1 MKKLYS
7 VLFILL
13 CLVMTNQS
21 YAQKIDQPLTF
32 VYMCCDFS
40 TNKSELTR
48 IVSEMYDQA
57 IDLYDESRN
66 VPYIFYLSDNL
77 DPKVIFIN
85 VDTMLN
91 NEDEF
96 EEKILASLNSP
107 VTHNVMPRSDID
119 SIVNIF
125 NRIDFIDEEGNLTYE
140 SFTMDF
146 YVSESFWS
154 HEYNIS
160 VISYLYW
167 ILGLEKLVPTGE
179 IAFNVNYSQTEND
192 YTGTE
197 SGKNNCFGEMNL
209 LDINNESNIWVMSY

>member
-197 SGKNNCFGEMNL
+197 SGKKNCFGEMNL